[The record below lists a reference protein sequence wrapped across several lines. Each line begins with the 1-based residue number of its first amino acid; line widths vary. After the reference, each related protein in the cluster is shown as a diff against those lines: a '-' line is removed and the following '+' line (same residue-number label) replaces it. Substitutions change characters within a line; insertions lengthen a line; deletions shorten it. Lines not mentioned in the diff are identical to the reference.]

1 MAYYPESTS
10 STSYTREYFNQYYKY
25 ISKPKIDINKLIKTK
40 GRKEVTIDELIEEE
54 NSFMFDIK
62 NLVI

>member
-1 MAYYPESTS
+1 MSTYPESTS
-10 STSYTREYFNQYYKY
+10 STSYTREYYNQYHRF
-25 ISKPKIDINKLIKTK
+25 ISRKIDINKLIKTK